1 MTRLEFIFASIFIVA
16 ATLGMAAAENAIQ
29 FERLV

>member
-1 MTRLEFIFASIFIVA
+1 MTRLESILASIFIVA